1 MALDAQRLQEMLK
14 KAIEATIGHGHG
26 MRYNGQSLTAKDY
39 ATAAVQRQF
48 AEKWL
53 EPVIYEMA
61 DTAVTGVVDILTKS
75 DDRHMAHMV
84 NELATQDP
92 NAAKIYIFGLV
103 VHFVNGYSGARLAKL
118 RAATNYKYPLM
129 EAVVAVIE
137 TLDDEILPT
146 DNSGDGS
153 TAPNFNE
160 SYSLMT
166 GQDSKN
172 TTICGDGILCAMA
185 GIPGVKDLF
194 WASADAYVQ
203 GSAAY
208 GIAHRSGAINP
219 GSGKAMLLI
228 DFNKMSKLF
237 PTGKAGHIV
246 SWIHTYNLLM
256 IGGRNQEGK
265 NLRNNRSKIRML
277 HKEMG
282 TVEEAKEAIKAMDG
296 RKLDE
301 ALGAEGYPVVST
313 ALNPYD
319 SIPYSKSAQMVESP
333 PGFSD
338 TTTAGGWSK
347 DNTSELAASSLTRA
361 RPGKRPTAANR
372 PGGGATRGAAT
383 TTPKKSLV
391 RLKLEISAVK
401 AGLDASD
408 YEYMNDEE
416 LEEFLTLS
424 GTS

>member
-1 MALDAQRLQEMLK
+1 MAIDAQRLQEMLK
-14 KAIEATIGHGHG
+14 KAMEATAGHGHG
-26 MRYNGQSLTAKDY
+26 IRYNGQSLTAKDY
-39 ATAAVQRQF
+39 ATAAVQTQF
-48 AEKWL
+48 AKKWL
-53 EPVIYEMA
+53 EPVIYEMTDKSIA
-61 DTAVTGVVDILTKS
+61 AVVDILTKS

-84 NELATQDP
+84 NELAAQDP

-118 RAATNYKYPLM
+118 RAADNYKYPLM

-137 TLDDEILPT
+137 TLDADILPT

-160 SYSLMT
+160 AYSLMT

-194 WASADAYVQ
+194 WGGADAYVQ

-208 GIAHRSGAINP
+208 GIAHRSGAITP

-282 TVEEAKEAIKAMDG
+282 TVEEAKKAIKAMDG
-296 RKLDE
+296 RMLDK

-313 ALNPYD
+313 AMNPYD

-338 TTTAGGWSK
+338 TTTAGGWLK
-347 DNTSELAASSLTRA
+347 DNTSDMPASSLTRA
-361 RPGKRPTAANR
+361 RTAKRPTAANR
-372 PGGGATRGAAT
+372 SGGGVPRGAAT
-383 TTPKKSLV
+383 ASPKKSMT
-391 RLKLEISAVK
+391 RLKMEIAAVT
-401 AGLDASD
+401 AGLSPAD
-408 YEYMNDEE
+408 YEDMSDSE
-416 LEEFLTLS
+416 LEKLLELS
-424 GTS
+424 GIY